1 MKIINLIEELVV
13 EASKKDTLIGKLGFS
28 EDNAELLSSIA
39 GPVSVWLGNKL
50 IDLYAEQWKE
60 IHLRDYPDQSD
71 SIEQDWKNPQYRK
84 RQGVNFLNTRN
95 GVRVNQS
102 AIVSIMDW
110 IRVGLNGNF
119 KEHQDKKL
127 SQLYDLSLEW
137 HDSLGVGDGDIN
149 YIEKNDVIRDYRNE
163 DGVGFYW
170 VDLNTNDSGE
180 ECSRMGHCGRTN
192 SGNTIYSL
200 RENRRINKDYTINK
214 SHLTAAVGSS
224 DGIIYQLKGP
234 KNSKPR
240 EEFHPYIVDLI
251 LNSED
256 IQGFGSEYDRS
267 SDFKITDLSE
277 PDIKKI
283 YDARPELFNTRAL
296 KRALQKMGIG
306 EYEEPNTIFELNI
319 DPEYVGNYVEG
330 DWTVHQWKDKNGYTR
345 KTSFIETLLSGDI
358 WDLIE
363 GYHDD
368 WKGGLEY
375 HTNEENSQTI
385 RNIIQQRAGEDY
397 DPSESLESLIDEY
410 DNDYEIRNAIGS
422 AYSDSVNSSYY
433 DYATKQLRNALEEY
447 GEVTKLND
455 EGVNITINL
464 KDVADKMGVGDDEL
478 DEHYEN
484 CGDDNPS
491 CVFDEIMGQ
500 YYDKPRFRID
510 DRWSPDFD
518 DEDFNSYLNDRLY
531 DIG

>member
-1 MKIINLIEELVV
+1 MKIISLVEELVV
-13 EASKKDTLIGKLGFS
+13 EASKKDVLIQKLGFS
-28 EDNAELLSSIA
+28 NDNAEVLANLTGSLA
-39 GPVSVWLGNKL
+39 VWMGNKL
-50 IDLYAEQWKE
+50 IDLVRDNLKSFGQEEVSREDIIGKINSGGIVRGKRSE
-60 IHLRDYPDQSD
+60 I
-71 SIEQDWKNPQYRK
+71 
-84 RQGVNFLNTRN
+84 T
-95 GVRVNQS
+95 
-102 AIVSIMDW
+102 SIMDW
-110 IRVGLNGNF
+110 IRVGLNGNVGQYKDNSF
-119 KEHQDKKL
+119 ET
-127 SQLYDLSLEW
+127 LYQESRKW
-137 HDSLGVGDGDIN
+137 HESLGTGEGEIN
-149 YIEKNDVIRDYRNE
+149 YEEKNDILRDYRK
-163 DGVGFYW
+163 DGIGLYW
-170 VDLNTNDSGE
+170 VDLNTNNSEE
-180 ECSRMGHCGRTN
+180 ECNRMGHCGRT
-192 SGNTIYSL
+192 SGYNTIYSL
-200 RENRRINKDYTINK
+200 RETKRINPQYTINK

-256 IQGFGSEYDRS
+256 IQGFGSEYDSS

-306 EYEEPNTIFELNI
+306 EYEEPNTIFELTI

-330 DWTVHQWKDKNGYTR
+330 DWTVRQWKDKNGYTR

-358 WDLIE
+358 WDLMD

-375 HTNEENSQTI
+375 YTNEENTQKI
-385 RNIIQQRAGEDY
+385 LEIIKQRAGDDF
-397 DPSESLESLIDEY
+397 DPEESLENLIQEY
-410 DNDYEIRNAIGS
+410 DEDYEIRNAIGS
-422 AYSDSVNSSYY
+422 AYSDAANSSYY
-433 DYATKQLRNALEEY
+433 DYGMKQLRDALEEY

-478 DEHYEN
+478 DEYYEN

-510 DRWSPDFD
+510 DRWSPDID